1 MAALHTLQVILL
13 IIYSFNQTG
22 SLFNILRGDNPE
34 EELNNFN
41 EQTEQLIWR
50 SMEQSNEL
58 TLNTFSDLQGKLT
71 ALFNQEFSNLSMKY
85 SKQYVWAKETMDR
98 KVNNVRLAHESQLLT
113 YRMQLEEHNRMEQ
126 DTIRRQYEQSLKDM
140 EDTIG
145 ENLRKTKAELEKVTK
160 ERSALAN
167 VHHEMVQRQKEL
179 ETAIEKMANERDK
192 ALKEATKIAEQSVK
206 TVTQYD
212 DLGSK

>member
-1 MAALHTLQVILL
+1 MREAQ
-13 IIYSFNQTG
+13 
-22 SLFNILRGDNPE
+22 
-34 EELNNFN
+34 
-41 EQTEQLIWR
+41 
-50 SMEQSNEL
+50 EL

-98 KVNNVRLAHESQLLT
+98 KINNVRLAHESQLFT

-126 DTIRRQYEQSLKDM
+126 DTIRRQYEQSIKEM

-145 ENLRKTKAELEKVTK
+145 ENLRKTKEELEKVTK

-206 TVTQYD
+206 TVSQYD
-212 DLGSK
+212 DLGTKYIYLIIIIIIDINQYYLNYKYHKHKLQNCRRNLKHQRKRIKN